1 MGFGEA
7 VGGEKG
13 GSLVVQIPII
23 GIKVE
28 QKIDAWLT
36 HLMFTCVLPV
46 FISTQTFGRGV
57 RYGELQWHNQL
68 RQSLEDGCWKAWLE
82 MCIKG

>member
-13 GSLVVQIPII
+13 RSLVVQIPII

-68 RQSLEDGCWKAWLE
+68 GRVWRMGAGKHGLKCA
-82 MCIKG
+82 